1 MGIQV
6 KNKNKLRL
14 AGIAAATAA
23 LLAGCA
29 TQSDTLGMTE
39 DESTK
44 TYAQAYDPARQM
56 LIAGEFEKL
65 HAEIEKNSANLNT
78 REALTNEEEKER
90 LIAKQSSLA
99 IVERG
104 LLALNVGDL
113 DRALFYFD
121 AAEEKLNLADEQ
133 TGVDSAAAR
142 ASSWGKMGL
151 SAVIGAEE
159 ISDYDMRGY
168 EKVMLLNYK
177 ALCYMLKGDRRAY
190 NVTRRAIDQQQIE
203 WEKFK
208 ELLAKNEAADDNMQ
222 ADVIQAAS
230 VDDRTDEV
238 KAKAKLV
245 SSAYVNPFGDYL
257 NALMMEMDG
266 FDDPTMRENARI
278 AYSKV
283 VENNKDCS
291 AARAAVKNVRK
302 GVPAGTKMV
311 QVILADGFAPIRV
324 EKTTKLELDKK
335 NKIYAYVNYAN
346 AEPVD
351 TATAKARVKVGGRTT
366 TMSSLTKM
374 ESLVLRDEADR
385 MPLRVTMFALAL
397 VKQIGAASF
406 LGNLGTQ
413 LAAAVQRP
421 DTRSWMTLPN
431 QVHVARLVVPASQES
446 ISISTYDD
454 KGTVLATEKVQIA
467 KRGPSVVYAVSYGKN
482 LKAYA
487 NSFSWV
493 N

>member
-1 MGIQV
+1 M
-6 KNKNKLRL
+6 KNPSKLRL
-14 AGIAAATAA
+14 ALAIAAASAF
-23 LLAGCA
+23 LAGCA
-29 TQSDTLGMTE
+29 TQSDTLGMTQ
-39 DESTK
+39 DEATK

-56 LIAGEFEKL
+56 LLAGEFEKL
-65 HAEIEKNSANLNT
+65 HAELEKNSTNAET
-78 REALTNEEEKER
+78 KEALTNEEEKER

-121 AAEEKLNLADEQ
+121 AAEEKLNLAEEQ
-133 TGVDSAAAR
+133 TGVDSVAST
-142 ASSWGKMGL
+142 ASSWGKTGL
-151 SAVIGAEE
+151 SALVGAEE
-159 ISDYDMRGY
+159 ISDYSMRGY

-190 NVTRRAIDQQQIE
+190 NVTRRAIDLQQAE

-208 ELLAKNEAADDNMQ
+208 ELLAKNQAEDEKVDSAALK
-222 ADVIQAAS
+222 AAS
-230 VDDRTDEV
+230 VDDRSDEV

-245 SSAYVNPFGDYL
+245 ASAYVNPFGDYL

-278 AYSKV
+278 AYAKV
-283 VENNKDCS
+283 VENNKDCT
-291 AARAAVKNVRK
+291 AAKTAEKNVRK
-302 GVPAGTKMV
+302 GVPRGTKMV
-311 QVILADGFAPIRV
+311 QVILSDGFAPIRV
-324 EKTTKLELDKK
+324 EKQMKLELDKN
-335 NKIYAYVNYAN
+335 NKVYAYVNYAN
-346 AEPVD
+346 AEPVATD
-351 TATAKARVKVGGRTT
+351 TARARVKFGGRTVN
-366 TMSSLTKM
+366 MSSLTKM
-374 ESLVLRDEADR
+374 ESLVLRDEEDR
-385 MPLRVTMFALAL
+385 MPLRATMFALAL

-406 LGNLGTQ
+406 LGELGTQ
-413 LAAAVQRP
+413 LASAVQRP

-431 QVHVARLVVPASQES
+431 QVQVARIVVPASQDS
-446 ISISTYDD
+446 IALSTYDA
-454 KGTVLATEKVQIA
+454 KGNVLATEKVKIA
-467 KRGPSVVYAVSYGKN
+467 KRGPSVVYAVSYGKH